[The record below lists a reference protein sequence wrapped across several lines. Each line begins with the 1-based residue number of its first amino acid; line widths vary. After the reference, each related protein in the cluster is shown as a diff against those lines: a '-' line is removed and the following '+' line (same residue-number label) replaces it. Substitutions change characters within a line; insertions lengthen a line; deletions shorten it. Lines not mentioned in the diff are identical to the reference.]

1 MITSK
6 KDALWEQDEQHWSTL
21 MKQSQAGDTSAYN
34 QLLSELGSV
43 VENYLRA
50 NFGQLTVLEDCVQE
64 SLMAIHRARH
74 TYDAKR
80 AFRPW
85 LFTIVH
91 HKTIDVLRRSETV
104 NRNISSLAEFEQSDV
119 DHVDLDRMIDGER
132 LMDYLSQDQREAVTL
147 TKYHGMTTQEVAQ
160 LLGIKESAVKA
171 RLRRGLKTV
180 QKQWKEEW
188 VQP

>member
-6 KDALWEQDEQHWSTL
+6 KEALWEQDEQCWSAL
-21 MKQSQAGDTSAYN
+21 MKQSQEGDAGAYN

-43 VENYLRA
+43 IEAYLRV
-50 NFGQLTVLEDCVQE
+50 NFGQLSVIEDCVQE

-85 LFTIVH
+85 FFTIIH
-91 HKTIDVLRRSETV
+91 HKTIDVLRRGELI
-104 NRNISSLAEFEQSDV
+104 NRQVSSLAELDQSDI
-119 DHVDLDRMIDGER
+119 DDVDLDRMIDGER
-132 LMDYLSQDQREAVTL
+132 LMANLSQDQREAVTL
-147 TKYHGMTTQEVAQ
+147 TKYHGMTTNEVAQ

-171 RLRRGLKTV
+171 RLRRGLKLL
-180 QKQWKEEW
+180 QKQWQQEW
-188 VQP
+188 VES